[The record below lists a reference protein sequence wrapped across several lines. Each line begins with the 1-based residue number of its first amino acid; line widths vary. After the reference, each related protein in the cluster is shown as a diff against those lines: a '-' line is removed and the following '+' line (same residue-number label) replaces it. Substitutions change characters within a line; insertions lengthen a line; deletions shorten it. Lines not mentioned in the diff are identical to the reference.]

1 MCSDVTRT
9 DVLTAAPDTT
19 VVQATDA
26 MRTHEDEFV
35 VVLDEQH
42 PLGVLSAAD
51 VGLALG
57 TVDGLADRP
66 VADVVSAPVTIREG
80 ASREGVLSRFRE
92 TGVERLVVVDEADE
106 FVGVSS
112 RRDLLETYA
121 DEVDALFSLFSSA
134 D

>member
-26 MRTHEDEFV
+26 MRTHGDEFV

>member
-1 MCSDVTRT
+1 MCSDIART

-26 MRTHEDEFV
+26 MRTHDEAFV

-57 TVDGLADRP
+57 TADHLADRP
-66 VADVVSAPVTIREG
+66 VADLVSTPVTVRDN
-80 ASREGVLSRFRE
+80 ASREGLLSRFRE
-92 TGVERLVVVDEADE
+92 TGTERLVVVDAGDE
-106 FVGVSS
+106 FVGVVS
-112 RRDLLETYA
+112 RRDLLRTYA
-121 DEVDALFSLFSSA
+121 DEFGALFALFSTV

>member
-26 MRTHEDEFV
+26 MRTHGDEFV

-112 RRDLLETYA
+112 RRDLLATYA
-121 DEVDALFSLFSSA
+121 DEVDALFSLFSSV